1 MEHLLQDV
9 FICIQYSK
17 NNNGIVQWWCLL
29 DMSPI
34 HHHHSFQMVK
44 VQMGNK
50 LPTLVQKEK
59 CKAWQFTPLGLL
71 VRVAESYHISTVYE
85 FPMAATTKYQNVEAQ

>member
-1 MEHLLQDV
+1 
-9 FICIQYSK
+9 
-17 NNNGIVQWWCLL
+17 
-29 DMSPI
+29 
-34 HHHHSFQMVK
+34 
-44 VQMGNK
+44 MGNK

>member
-85 FPMAATTKYQNVEAQ
+85 FLMAATTKYQNVEAQ